1 MDYLILY
8 IFILIY
14 YVIGFFYFAL
24 ITKNKTNK
32 KYTNYQND
40 IQMNDELKHELLM
53 EDAF

>member
-24 ITKNKTNK
+24 ITKNKTNN
-32 KYTNYQND
+32 KYKNYNGN
-40 IQMNDELKHELLM
+40 IQMNDDLRHDLLM